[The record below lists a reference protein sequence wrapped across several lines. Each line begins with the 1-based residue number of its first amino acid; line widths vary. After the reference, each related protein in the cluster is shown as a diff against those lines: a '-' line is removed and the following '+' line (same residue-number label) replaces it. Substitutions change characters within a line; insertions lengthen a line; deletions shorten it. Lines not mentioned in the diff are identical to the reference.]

1 MARLITFTSDFGS
14 KDSYTGVV
22 KGVILSIAPD
32 AKIVDISHDV
42 EPWNVAAAAWIIT
55 CAYKYFP
62 EGTIHI
68 VVVDPAVGSDQ
79 RRILLYNDR
88 ECFIGPDNGIFSL
101 VMAEQAEWNA
111 VELNKKEYWLP
122 YVSHTFHT
130 RDIFGPV
137 AAHIANGVEPHRLG
151 SPIEIESLAKLADH
165 QLECEDGKIKG
176 SVIHVDRFGNL
187 ISNIPND
194 KVKTGGRCY
203 LKGKYVADIR
213 GTYSSVETG
222 KPVAFRASHGFLEI
236 AIHKGRA
243 SEILNAA
250 VGTSVRLEGL

>member
-1 MARLITFTSDFGS
+1 MSRPLITFTSDFGL

-22 KGVILSIAPD
+22 KGVILSIAPE
-32 AKIVDISHDV
+32 ANIVDVSHDV
-42 EPWNVAAAAWIIT
+42 EPWNVAQAAWIIT

-62 EGTIHI
+62 PGTIHI
-68 VVVDPAVGSDQ
+68 VVVDPQVGSDQ

-101 VMAEQAEWNA
+101 VLAEQADFNA

-137 AAHIANGVEPHRLG
+137 AGHLANGVEPHKFG
-151 SPIEIESLAKLADH
+151 TPIEIDSLAKLTDH
-165 QLECEDGKIKG
+165 QVESVDGKIKG
-176 SVIHVDRFGNL
+176 SVIHIDRFGNL

-222 KPVAFRASHGFLEI
+222 KPVAFRASHGYLEI

-243 SEILNAA
+243 DDSLNAE
-250 VGTSVRLEGL
+250 VGTSVRLEG